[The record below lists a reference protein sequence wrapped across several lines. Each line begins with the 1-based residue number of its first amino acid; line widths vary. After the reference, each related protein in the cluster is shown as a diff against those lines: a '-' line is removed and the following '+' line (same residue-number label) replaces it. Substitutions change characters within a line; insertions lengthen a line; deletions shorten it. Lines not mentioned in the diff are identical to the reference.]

1 MESRHR
7 KIPPSVLHILAV
19 GILTGNK
26 DTEEKSFP
34 RSEGVPGRASNSV
47 PVVQS
52 RLRYYGVDGG
62 TTRSIPV
69 LRNRFLYYSVERG
82 TAESIPESIPVLRDG
97 FGYYRVV
104 YDMTEPVN
112 GKRIRVAKISF
123 GVMKKRND
131 NLVMST
137 KHKKGS

>member
-1 MESRHR
+1 MEPRHR
-7 KIPPSVLHILAV
+7 KIPPSVLHIRAS
-19 GILTGNK
+19 GILAGNK

-47 PVVQS
+47 LVIRS

-62 TTRSIPV
+62 TTWSIPL
-69 LRNRFLYYSVERG
+69 LRRRLLYSSVERG

-97 FGYYRVV
+97 FGYYRIIE
-104 YDMTEPVN
+104 DMPEPVD
-112 GKRIRVAKISF
+112 GRKIGVAKISF

-131 NLVMST
+131 DLWMNA
-137 KHKKGS
+137 KHKKRS